1 MTRGEQGSGKGSGR
15 QAIGGDLRAGGLASA
30 PAAAQGSAPTG
41 GTGTTGGVPDAA
53 SHLFPNYRRLPV
65 AFVRGEGAWLYDDE
79 GRAWLDCTSGIGVT
93 ILGHAHPAVTEAIR
107 RQAGELVHCSNLYR
121 IPQQEELARRLAR
134 LTGLDCAFFANSGAE
149 ANEAAI
155 KLARRYWWLT
165 RGVGRGA
172 GAATPAGPEAPPSAP
187 SRPAAGKP
195 ADGAGGTAAT
205 AVTPATADRAAGEP
219 GAPGEGPE
227 IIAFE
232 GSFHGRTLG
241 ALAATGQPHYHEGF
255 HPLPPGFRHVPFN
268 DLAAVEAAITPRT
281 CAILVEPIQ
290 GEGGVV
296 PAAPGFLAGLR
307 ALCDR
312 HGLLLIADEV
322 QTGCG
327 RTGTFLAM
335 QGEGVAPD
343 VVTLA
348 KALANGVPIGAMLA
362 SRRLAEV
369 LGPGT
374 HASTFG
380 GNPLATAAALATL
393 DVLEGED
400 LPQRAARLGEY
411 LRTRLVDVTRR
422 YPGCREVRGRGLML
436 GLVLDGPAAPV
447 VEACFAEGLL
457 VTLAGGRVVR
467 FLPPVTITVDEL
479 DQAVERLERALA
491 RVGRATA

>member
-1 MTRGEQGSGKGSGR
+1 MTLGGHPGGPGGGSS
-15 QAIGGDLRAGGLASA
+15 AGGAVPDPASA
-30 PAAAQGSAPTG
+30 GTAATG
-41 GTGTTGGVPDAA
+41 GTGTTGGGPDAT

-65 AFVRGEGAWLYDDE
+65 AFVRGEGAWLYDAE

-93 ILGHAHPAVTEAIR
+93 ILGHAHPAVTAAIR

-155 KLARRYWWLT
+155 KLARRHWWLT
-165 RGVGRGA
+165 RGAGRA
-172 GAATPAGPEAPPSAP
+172 TGAATPAGPGTEPSAP
-187 SRPAAGKP
+187 G
-195 ADGAGGTAAT
+195 AAT
-205 AVTPATADRAAGEP
+205 GNAVGPGATADTATKAGRAMVEP
-219 GAPGEGPE
+219 GAPGDGPE

-393 DVLEGED
+393 DVLEREN
-400 LPQRAARLGEY
+400 LPEQAARLGEY
-411 LRTRLVDVTRR
+411 LRARLVDVARR

-457 VTLAGGRVVR
+457 VTVAGGRVVR

-479 DQAVERLERALA
+479 EQAVERLERALA
-491 RVGRATA
+491 RVRRATA

>member
-1 MTRGEQGSGKGSGR
+1 MT
-15 QAIGGDLRAGGLASA
+15 AGGMM
-30 PAAAQGSAPTG
+30 AAGGTPGGTAGGPAQGPGS
-41 GTGTTGGVPDAA
+41 

-65 AFVRGEGAWLYDDE
+65 AFVRGEGAWLYDAE

-93 ILGHAHPAVTEAIR
+93 VLGHAHPVVTEAIR
-107 RQAGELVHCSNLYR
+107 RQAGQLLHCSNLYR
-121 IPQQEELARRLAR
+121 IPQQEELARRLAAR
-134 LTGLDCAFFANSGAE
+134 TGLDCAFFANSGAE

-155 KLARRYWWLT
+155 KLARRYWWLA
-165 RGVGRGA
+165 RRGA
-172 GAATPAGPEAPPSAP
+172 AEQAAGPAGE
-187 SRPAAGKP
+187 
-195 ADGAGGTAAT
+195 T
-205 AVTPATADRAAGEP
+205 
-219 GAPGEGPE
+219 GEGPE

-255 HPLPPGFRHVPFN
+255 HPLPGGFRHVPFN
-268 DLAAVEAAITPRT
+268 DLEAVAAAITPRT
-281 CAILVEPIQ
+281 CAILVEPVQ

-307 ALCDR
+307 ELCDR

-335 QGEGVAPD
+335 QGEGVRPD

-362 SRRLAEV
+362 GGHLAEV

-380 GNPLATAAALATL
+380 GNPLAATAALATL
-393 DVLEGED
+393 DVLEREN
-400 LPQRAARLGEY
+400 LPERAAGLGEY
-411 LRTRLVDVTRR
+411 LRTRLAEVARR
-422 YPGCREVRGRGLML
+422 HPGCQGVRGRGLML

-457 VTLAGGRVVR
+457 VTVAGGRVVR
-467 FLPPVTITVDEL
+467 FLPPLTVTVEEL

-491 RVGRATA
+491 RVSRATA

>member
-1 MTRGEQGSGKGSGR
+1 MTVEEAGAAGAE
-15 QAIGGDLRAGGLASA
+15 RAAGAAPGAAAGAAATAAGAAPGALPAT
-30 PAAAQGSAPTG
+30 PAAVPPEAVPAGSEPG
-41 GTGTTGGVPDAA
+41 

-65 AFVRGEGAWLYDDE
+65 AFARGQGAWLYDQED
-79 GRAWLDCTSGIGVT
+79 RAWLDCTSGIGVT
-93 ILGHAHPAVTEAIR
+93 VLGHAHPAVTEAIR
-107 RQAGELVHCSNLYR
+107 HQAGQLLHCSNLYR

-155 KLARRYWWLT
+155 KLARRYGWLR
-165 RGVGRGA
+165 RGGGRG
-172 GAATPAGPEAPPSAP
+172 GAPAAASGAGPA
-187 SRPAAGKP
+187 
-195 ADGAGGTAAT
+195 
-205 AVTPATADRAAGEP
+205 AAGE
-219 GAPGEGPE
+219 GGEGPE
-227 IIAFE
+227 IIAFS

-255 HPLPPGFRHVPFN
+255 GPLPGGFRHVPFN
-268 DLAAVEAAITPRT
+268 DLEAVAAAITPRT

-296 PAAPGFLAGLR
+296 PPAPGFLAGLR
-307 ALCDR
+307 ELCDR

-335 QGEGVAPD
+335 QGEGVRPD

-362 SRRLAEV
+362 SGRLAEL

-380 GNPLATAAALATL
+380 GNPLAATAALATL
-393 DVLEGED
+393 DVLEREN
-400 LPQRAARLGEY
+400 LPARAAGLGEY
-411 LRTRLVDVTRR
+411 LRTRLAQLARR

-457 VTLAGGRVVR
+457 VTVAGGRVVR
-467 FLPPVTITVDEL
+467 FLPPLTITVDEL

-491 RVGRATA
+491 RVTRATA